1 MNSEIEMQ
9 DLLVGI
15 HQQLTEVRKALKDEQ
30 DRTEAILSRIS
41 EVNLRVSVA
50 CFFPWSAD
58 RNCRETACKINVISH
73 IFSFCFFFWPFFFSI
88 HRNGSRTKWKI
99 AENPMMATT
108 DQVNV

>member
-50 CFFPWSAD
+50 CFSLGQPIA
-58 RNCRETACKINVISH
+58 
-73 IFSFCFFFWPFFFSI
+73 
-88 HRNGSRTKWKI
+88 I
-99 AENPMMATT
+99 AEKQLAKLM
-108 DQVNV
+108 

>member
-50 CFFPWSAD
+50 CFFPLVSRSQLQ
-58 RNCRETACKINVISH
+58 RNSLQN
-73 IFSFCFFFWPFFFSI
+73 
-88 HRNGSRTKWKI
+88 
-99 AENPMMATT
+99 
-108 DQVNV
+108 